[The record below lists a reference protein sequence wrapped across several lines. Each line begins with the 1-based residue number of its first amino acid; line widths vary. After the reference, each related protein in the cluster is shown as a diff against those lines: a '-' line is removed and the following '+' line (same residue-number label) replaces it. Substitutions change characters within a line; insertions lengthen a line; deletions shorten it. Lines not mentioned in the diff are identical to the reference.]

1 MVVEVD
7 GFVLG
12 EQIIE
17 GVLGQCVG
25 VQARGSQN
33 HQISNIHNA
42 YAKIG
47 RVFAEGRSRCDDFK
61 GNFDANTDE
70 NNIRVDSIINAG
82 GWLLQLRARQV

>member
-7 GFVLG
+7 GLVLG

-17 GVLGQCVG
+17 GVLGQCVR

-33 HQISNIHNA
+33 HQISDIHDA

-47 RVFAEGRSRCDDFK
+47 RVFAEERSCRDDFK
-61 GNFDANTDE
+61 GDFNANTDE
-70 NNIRVDSIINAG
+70 NTVVG
-82 GWLLQLRARQV
+82 TVE